1 MLAGEDQFCASPGRA
16 LGNHLTGKLGA
27 DGCYGFGIR
36 ASKQT
41 EYLVARGPIVVAVK
55 VEDGIWTHVL
65 ARCLDPKALGYASN
79 ASKEYTSSCKCLE
92 QGLKSIVLDPLA
104 CGCPKAK

>member
-55 VEDGIWTHVL
+55 VEDGSVQIKCAVVAKL
-65 ARCLDPKALGYASN
+65 LDILQIGTVGVREKLRNHRFIG
-79 ASKEYTSSCKCLE
+79 
-92 QGLKSIVLDPLA
+92 GIRR
-104 CGCPKAK
+104 